1 MGLDMYLEARK
12 FVSGYNFEP
21 IDEQNSYE
29 NLLDAVGLSKSD
41 LSPEASPFIYLNVNV
56 AYWRKV
62 NAVHS
67 WFVENVQGGED
78 NCQRAD
84 VSREQLAE
92 LLDVCKQVQAD
103 HDKAEELLS
112 TQGGFFFGDTTFDEW
127 YFQGVDSTIDQLT
140 KILNNPKFDG
150 WDFVYQSSW

>member
-103 HDKAEELLS
+103 NSKAEELLS

>member
-29 NLLDAVGLSKSD
+29 NLLDAVGLSKTD

-62 NAVHS
+62 NAVHQ
-67 WFVENVQGGED
+67 WFVDNVQDGED
-78 NCQRAD
+78 NCQTAHA
-84 VSREQLAE
+84 SREQLAE
-92 LLDVCKQVQAD
+92 LLDVCKQVKAD
-103 HDKAEELLS
+103 HSKAEELLPP
-112 TQGGFFFGDTTFDEW
+112 QGGFFFGGTELDEW
-127 YFQGVDSTIDQLT
+127 YFEGVDNTIDQLT
-140 KILNNPKFDG
+140 KILTNPKFDG
-150 WDFVYQSSW
+150 WDFQYHSSW